1 MKPWKWTINRNQHEV
16 ASVRSR
22 FIRHFYGSN
31 VAVSTEKK
39 KKHNQLIKVENCDLF
54 GRLSEDS
61 SMGGSLS
68 DSFEGLLRK
77 GREPE
82 YIGVLA
88 TKIR

>member
-1 MKPWKWTINRNQHEV
+1 MHT
-16 ASVRSR
+16 
-22 FIRHFYGSN
+22 
-31 VAVSTEKK
+31 
-39 KKHNQLIKVENCDLF
+39 QLIKVENCDLF

-61 SMGGSLS
+61 SLGGSLS